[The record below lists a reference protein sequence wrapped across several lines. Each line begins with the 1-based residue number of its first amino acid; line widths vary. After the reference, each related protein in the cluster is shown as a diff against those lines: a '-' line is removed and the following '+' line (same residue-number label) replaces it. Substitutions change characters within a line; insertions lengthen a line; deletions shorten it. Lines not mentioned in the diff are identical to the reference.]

1 VTTFKASYPVHQRI
15 RPLVRT
21 SLQAINSERKQAM
34 TVENNITKNDVAHV
48 ATLAKLK
55 LDDAQLEKFTN
66 QFEDIIDLV
75 EQLNEVDTTNVEP
88 TFNVTDQLNRMRED
102 QAVRSGDKEALLNNA
117 PDTEDGFIRVPAI
130 LDESEEA

>member
-1 VTTFKASYPVHQRI
+1 
-15 RPLVRT
+15 
-21 SLQAINSERKQAM
+21 M

-75 EQLNEVDTTNVEP
+75 EQLNEVDTTDVEP

-102 QAVRSGDKEALLNNA
+102 QAVLSGDKEALLNNA

>member
-1 VTTFKASYPVHQRI
+1 
-15 RPLVRT
+15 
-21 SLQAINSERKQAM
+21 M
-34 TVENNITKNDVAHV
+34 
-48 ATLAKLK
+48 
-55 LDDAQLEKFTN
+55 
-66 QFEDIIDLV
+66 
-75 EQLNEVDTTNVEP
+75 EP

>member
-1 VTTFKASYPVHQRI
+1 
-15 RPLVRT
+15 
-21 SLQAINSERKQAM
+21 M

-88 TFNVTDQLNRMRED
+88 TFNVTDQLDRMRED